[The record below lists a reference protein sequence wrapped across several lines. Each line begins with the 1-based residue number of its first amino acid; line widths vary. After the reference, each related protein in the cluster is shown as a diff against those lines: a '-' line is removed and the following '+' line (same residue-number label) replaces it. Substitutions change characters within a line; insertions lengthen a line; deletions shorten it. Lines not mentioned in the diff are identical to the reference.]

1 MRMTQIPPTP
11 PPLTPDAASNV
22 RRINCRSD
30 FILELTFRGG
40 TLPAC
45 AWEIELS
52 TPGTEMYNIYR
63 AGFDGKHY
71 RRCTPLSE
79 TRVLLFVD
87 NHHLRPGTLRY
98 ELKVH
103 LAAEK
108 FPDGELRIVRPAGG
122 DIILWD
128 GPSDDCCVSAEITAV
143 NPLVEEYESYL
154 HFPTIGKDLHLYIDT
169 DAGKIYR
176 WNTSKRRY
184 ECIGSD
190 YNDIDLID
198 SGNAWGLKNRE

>member
-1 MRMTQIPPTP
+1 MRMTRILPTP
-11 PPLTPDAASNV
+11 PHLTPEAESDV
-22 RRINCRSD
+22 RRINYRSD
-30 FILELTFRGG
+30 FALELAFRGG
-40 TLPAC
+40 TIPAC

-63 AGFDGKHY
+63 AGFDGRHY

-87 NHHLRPGTLRY
+87 NHRLRPGPLRY
-98 ELKVH
+98 ELKMH
-103 LAAEK
+103 IAAEK
-108 FPDGELRIVRPAGG
+108 FPDGDLCIVCPAGG
-122 DIILWD
+122 GIILWD
-128 GPSDDCCVSAEITAV
+128 GPSDDCSVSAEITAV
-143 NPLVEEYESYL
+143 NALVEEYESYL
-154 HFPTIGKDLHLYIDT
+154 HFPTIGKELHLYIDT
-169 DAGKIYR
+169 DAGKTYR
-176 WNTSKRRY
+176 WNAEKLHY